1 MVERYK
7 LERYYTFTK
16 VFYFIWF
23 VLPVLVIGSMF
34 KDIYVGHIDSRN
46 IVFQIFLAIIL
57 VIVGFAFRNLNF
69 LLKDILHEDKFSV
82 NYMEKISS
90 LVKTTMVVVFLYGC
104 IGYEGGGPG
113 LERIDLSPDM
123 ILSLAFL
130 AFLQIVFKLF
140 VVYRDMVQDK

>member
-16 VFYFIWF
+16 IFYIIWF
-23 VLPVLVIGSMF
+23 VLPLLVIGSMF
-34 KDIYVGHIDSRN
+34 KDIYVGHIDPRN
-46 IVFQIFLAIIL
+46 IVFQIFFAIIL
-57 VIVGFAFRNLNF
+57 VIVGSAFRNLNY
-69 LLKDILHEDKFSV
+69 LLKDILHEDRFSV
-82 NYMEKISS
+82 QYMEKISS

>member
-16 VFYFIWF
+16 IFYIIWF

-34 KDIYVGHIDSRN
+34 KDVFVGHIDARN
-46 IVFQIFLAIIL
+46 IVFQMFFSIISL
-57 VIVGFAFRNLNF
+57 IAGFAFRNLNL
-69 LLKDILHEDKFSV
+69 LLKDILQEDRFSV

-90 LVKTTMVVVFLYGC
+90 LVKTTMVVVFLFGC

-130 AFLQIVFKLF
+130 VFLQIVFKLF

>member
-1 MVERYK
+1 MVERNK
-7 LERYYTFTK
+7 LEKYYTFTK
-16 VFYFIWF
+16 IFYIIWF

-34 KDIYVGHIDSRN
+34 KDVFVGHIDARN
-46 IVFQIFLAIIL
+46 IVFQMFFSIISL
-57 VIVGFAFRNLNF
+57 IAGFAFHNLNL
-69 LLKDILHEDKFSV
+69 LLKDILQEDRFSV

-113 LERIDLSPDM
+113 LERINLSPDM

-130 AFLQIVFKLF
+130 VFLQIVFKLF
-140 VVYRDMVQDK
+140 VVYRDMVQEK

>member
-1 MVERYK
+1 MERNK
-7 LERYYTFTK
+7 LEKYYTFTK
-16 VFYFIWF
+16 IFYIIWF

-34 KDIYVGHIDSRN
+34 KDVFVGHIDARN
-46 IVFQIFLAIIL
+46 IVFQMFFSIISL
-57 VIVGFAFRNLNF
+57 IAGFAFHNLNL
-69 LLKDILHEDKFSV
+69 LLKDILQEDRFSV

-113 LERIDLSPDM
+113 LERINLSPDM

-130 AFLQIVFKLF
+130 VFLQIVFKLF
-140 VVYRDMVQDK
+140 VVYRDMVQEK